1 MSKVEENIYF
11 KIRKEM
17 TTDYRCQNADSCHKH
32 CTIQKTKYSV
42 LTSCLTHPPNSL
54 LSYIKKFF
62 ASFFLKKVLQCFFVV
77 GIERQ
82 FKFSSIV
89 VHFFF
94 FKLLMVEK
102 NFPQLHNPFAMFCA
116 FQVDGQIWWSVS

>member
-17 TTDYRCQNADSCHKH
+17 TTDYRFQNADSCHKH
-32 CTIQKTKYSV
+32 CTIQKTKYFV
-42 LTSCLTHPPNSL
+42 LIAVLHISQPLFYLTLKNSL
-54 LSYIKKFF
+54 PLLFKKGF
-62 ASFFLKKVLQCFFVV
+62 AMFSVM

-82 FKFSSIV
+82 FRFSSIM
-89 VHFFF
+89 VHLFF

-116 FQVDGQIWWSVS
+116 FQVDGQIWWLVF